1 MPRLWKGSPS
11 ITISTGTSAKVLDA
25 ASDTQKL
32 ARVGLQY
39 FRPDLVANI
48 ELGKIRQPAVRRD
61 HRPVRAEQ
69 HLVLQ
74 DGVDVAHQDRREIFR
89 RPAGEIDV
97 DVRFVGR
104 DRQSLFLPG

>member
-11 ITISTGTSAKVLDA
+11 ITICTGTSAKVLDA

-32 ARVGLQY
+32 TRVGLQY
-39 FRPDLVANI
+39 FRPDLVADI

-74 DGVDVAHQDRREIFR
+74 DGVDVAHQDRRGIIW
-89 RPAGEIDV
+89 RPHP
-97 DVRFVGR
+97 
-104 DRQSLFLPG
+104 QSPPLKSRYPVISHYR